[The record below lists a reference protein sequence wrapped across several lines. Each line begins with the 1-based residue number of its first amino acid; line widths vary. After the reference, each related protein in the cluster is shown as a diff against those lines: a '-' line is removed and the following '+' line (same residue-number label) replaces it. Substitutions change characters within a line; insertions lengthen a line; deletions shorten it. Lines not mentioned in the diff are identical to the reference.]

1 MSTEKDKKVQ
11 QLIEIAKKKKE
22 AIAKT
27 EKAKYLTNCN
37 FRTNPDV
44 SQGTNLHTVTSPRKL
59 VDMLSF
65 LIDKKG
71 SFEKAAETLG
81 YEGKFEWLGFTFEE
95 WEADIKTKLDKINLK
110 AEKKKLEELE
120 SRLDKL
126 VSKEVREQ
134 MELEAI
140 ERELGI

>member
-59 VDMLSF
+59 VDMLS
-65 LIDKKG
+65 
-71 SFEKAAETLG
+71 LG